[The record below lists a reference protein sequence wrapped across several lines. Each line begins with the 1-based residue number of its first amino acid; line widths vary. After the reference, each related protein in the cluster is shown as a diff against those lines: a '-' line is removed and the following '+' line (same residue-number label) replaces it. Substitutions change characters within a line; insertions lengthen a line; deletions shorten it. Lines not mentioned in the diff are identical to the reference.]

1 MIIEINNKDE
11 IIKNNSRILVLSLP
25 EGKKKY
31 LAKYVLN
38 KLLNDGTIS
47 RGQPIVVPT
56 SGKMGL
62 ALAELYDMGNN
73 SVFCVTSRAM
83 PEYRRKIQLLS
94 KGDVF
99 EINSD
104 GTLNMQKQR
113 HYAFE
118 KAQKIGGFYLDQYL
132 LNEQEECYVQLCKE
146 VLPAELPIDCYIE
159 NVATG
164 GTFLGFYRELSERNP
179 KCAFFVTKL
188 PSQTNEFFEGI
199 PFLKKTKYEILDYTP
214 CFTND
219 IDIIDVLKNKGLTK
233 RITFAHTA
241 LQMAVQWANKNDNK
255 TILVFVGD

>member
-1 MIIEINNKDE
+1 MIIEINKNDG
-11 IIKNNSRILVLSLP
+11 IIKNNSRIIVLSLP

-31 LAKYVLN
+31 LAEYVLN

-132 LNEQEECYVQLCKE
+132 LNEQEECYAQLCKE

-164 GTFLGFYRELSERNP
+164 GTFLGFYKELSKRNP
-179 KCAFFVTKL
+179 ECTFYVTKIS
-188 PSQTNEFFEGI
+188 SQSNEFFEGI
-199 PFLKKTKYEILDYTP
+199 PFLKKTKYEILNYSP
-214 CFTND
+214 EVPRGL
-219 IDIIDVLKNKGLTK
+219 DIIDILKNKGITK
-233 RITFAHTA
+233 QITFAHTA
-241 LQMAVQWANKNDNK
+241 LMTAVQWANRHDNK